1 MVNFKKLLEN
11 MNEQE
16 TKSMLA
22 IRNGIGIR
30 SNFWDDFLLLLNNS
44 ESVAELFGIPLEK
57 VSTWREKIR
66 NYLKEVKELDSKII
80 PREKGKLL
88 KTGLPEVK

>member
-1 MVNFKKLLEN
+1 MNNFKKLLEN
-11 MNEQE
+11 INANE

-30 SNFWDDFLLLLNNS
+30 SNFWEDFLSLLNDS
-44 ESVAELFGIPLEK
+44 ESVAELFGIPIEK
-57 VSTWREKIR
+57 VSTWRNKVQHS
-66 NYLKEVKELDSKII
+66 LKLVKNSDNTMV

-88 KTGLPEVK
+88 KTGLPEVV